1 MNIKKIMESHASHI
15 SSDYFK
21 AEQRFDEIL
30 RTKLGS
36 GTKVMPQSPMHF
48 GAKKVVDR
56 ENVTMLSGATAEDI
70 DRAFAGTRLNGLG
83 KSFVQAEKKHGV
95 NAWFLA
101 SIAAL
106 ESGYGTS
113 KIANDKNNL
122 FGFCAYDDSPYA
134 SAKRFKNFEDGINH
148 VAGYLSKEY
157 LKRGGAHFKG
167 LSVDSVGSS
176 YATDPKWADSVSF
189 IMNQLS
195 EQKE

>member
-1 MNIKKIMESHASHI
+1 MDIKKIMGQNAGRI

-21 AEQRFDEIL
+21 AEQRFEEIL
-30 RTKLGS
+30 RTKLGKGS
-36 GTKVMPQSPMHF
+36 EVLPKASMHF
-48 GAKKVVDR
+48 GSNYSVDR
-56 ENVTMLSGATAEDI
+56 QDVTVQSGATAVDI
-70 DRAFAGTRLNGLG
+70 DHAFQGTKLQGLG

-113 KIANDKNNL
+113 QIARDKNNL
-122 FGFCAYDDSPYA
+122 FGFCAYDDSPYV
-134 SAKRFKNFEDGINH
+134 SATRFSTREEGIDH

-157 LKRGGAHFKG
+157 LRRGGAHFKG
-167 LSVDSVGSS
+167 LSVDAVGSS

-189 IMNQLS
+189 LMNQLS
-195 EQKE
+195 KKD